1 MALICSQY
9 KNIHGGIIVH
19 RAWGTLGDFQKFIL
33 RGNVVDLAVGIMI
46 GAAFSSIVTALVN
59 DIITPL
65 IPATSKGGLDR
76 LNFTVA
82 YTHSVVNVG
91 AFLNAVISFLILA
104 FVIYFFVVK
113 PVNSLTERF
122 TPKKPPAEP
131 TTRECPYCLSSIPL
145 RATRCAFC
153 TAQLPPADQ
162 RAATQNA

>member
-1 MALICSQY
+1 MAILRNETVQ
-9 KNIHGGIIVH
+9 NVGH

-46 GAAFSSIVTALVN
+46 GAAFSGIVNGLVA
-59 DIITPL
+59 DIVTPL
-65 IPATSKGGLDR
+65 IPAAGKGLDGW
-76 LNFTVA
+76 TIPVA
-82 YTHSVVNVG
+82 YTGGTLKPG
-91 AFLNAVISFLILA
+91 AFINAIISFLILA

-162 RAATQNA
+162 MAARQNG